1 MYYVSSAQSV
11 QFIIRR
17 YITKGDKRVHTAQAS
32 FAKIV
37 SVARVIAISFWHI
50 AILTTFLIR
59 NGQNVSAYFPI
70 DVSGNFGSRSLF
82 FLLLLQNLMYMA
94 KCPSRIGKY
103 IVNNLSQIH
112 DLLKILFNFPEM
124 ANKDIFSAAV
134 AFERI
139 HGTVQRIWHRNAAN
153 NKFDCNSV
161 GTLKLSKCFNLSRKI
176 KRIFLVLSRFLL
188 YIRLYY
194 IQEEENF
201 N

>member
-17 YITKGDKRVHTAQAS
+17 CITKGDKRGHTAQAS

-59 NGQNVSAYFPI
+59 NGQNVSGYFPI

-94 KCPSRIGKY
+94 KCPSRIGQY
-103 IVNNLSQIH
+103 IVNNLSRQLQYIRRH
-112 DLLKILFNFPEM
+112 DLLKILLNFPEI
-124 ANKDIFSAAV
+124 ANKSGILFFRCRCIRAHSWNFSTHLA
-134 AFERI
+134 
-139 HGTVQRIWHRNAAN
+139 Q
-153 NKFDCNSV
+153 KC
-161 GTLKLSKCFNLSRKI
+161 SK
-176 KRIFLVLSRFLL
+176 
-188 YIRLYY
+188 
-194 IQEEENF
+194 
-201 N
+201 